1 MEKVLNSIRFL
12 TENYINV
19 MDYLE
24 KHNVRKGLFIYVNPF
39 NYFYFRNQPDLM
51 KISKYRMDGFFVNT
65 LVSRFC
71 GLKGTGVR
79 QSFDMTSLAPK
90 IFDYCSRK
98 ELSIF
103 FAGGKVGD
111 VEKFIDKI
119 RPLYPDLKIAGHCS
133 GYLDGE
139 DIIEKVKLSQANV
152 VVLGLGNIKQ
162 ESVGYQLFCQ
172 YEALVFTCGA
182 FISQTANSEA
192 GEGSYYPDWI
202 NKYNLRWLYR
212 FVKEPH
218 VIKRVAI
225 YYPKFLLF
233 FFKDLLFYKF
243 EK

>member
-1 MEKVLNSIRFL
+1 MEKILSVIKFL
-12 TENYINV
+12 KNNYINV
-19 MDYLE
+19 IGYLE
-24 KHNVRKGLFIYVNPF
+24 MDDVRSGLFIYVNPF
-39 NYFYFRNQPDLM
+39 NYFYFRQQPELM
-51 KISKYRMDGFFVNT
+51 NVSKYRMDGFFVNT

-139 DIIEKVKLSQANV
+139 EIIEKVKQSQANV

-202 NKYNLRWLYR
+202 NNYNLRWLYR

-218 VIKRVAI
+218 VIKRVAV

-233 FFKDLLFYKF
+233 FFKDLLLCKLR
-243 EK
+243 K